1 MEASLLADRIE
12 VLARLPLFDAFSR
25 VELESIAD
33 GFEEVAYR
41 RGATICA
48 QGEEAES
55 FYVCLSG
62 ELEVWGG
69 SPKRVINRLRPG
81 DWFGEV
87 ALLLGG
93 PRAATVTA
101 ARAARLLVLDKS
113 VFDRV
118 FLRNPKML
126 EHVSR
131 VLCRRLAGLTR
142 GEAVTKATT
151 IVAVT
156 ATAGLRGKTLV
167 AAALGRLL
175 HRFTGGDAVVVTL
188 TPARDGEAPPMLAQ
202 LAGASVDAVRKHLVQ
217 GALPQLAV
225 GLPDRSAP
233 ELADGLAALATR
245 LGDAFPW
252 VVVDGGGGPG
262 PIAAA
267 ATESADV
274 LVRIVDRFDP
284 PSAPR
289 TENGLPVFH
298 VVNLY
303 NPSSPAVPISHCEP
317 FVLRADPALRG
328 LGPAECT
335 EYLVTRPRSPAGASL
350 HRLARKI
357 LGGTVGVV
365 LGGGAAFGIAHVGVL
380 KVLEEHDIPIDMLVG
395 CSMGSLVAV
404 GYAGGLRA
412 ADMVDIAARMG
423 TVWNTL
429 SLLRDVTLTRPGL
442 LTGDRVVELLLSL
455 AEPME
460 SFDDLLL
467 PCRVVATD
475 IETGERVSIGSG
487 SFEAAGRASCAIP
500 MIVSPVQRDGRILV
514 DGGVCDP
521 VPAEVLT
528 EMGADITIAVNAVPR
543 LQKGVQTV
551 LSRWFRRIRRLDPIS
566 RLAGSKDLPNMFD
579 LIMNAMQTLQH
590 ELGQF
595 KAISADVRIT
605 PDLAALT
612 WIEFYNPQPFIDR
625 GVEAAERAIPAIKR
639 VLAERGLGP
648 RAPAG
653 RNGGAAAELG
663 R

>member
-1 MEASLLADRIE
+1 MEASPLADRVE
-12 VLARLPLFDAFSR
+12 VLARLPLFDAFDR
-25 VELESIAD
+25 EKLEAIAP

-48 QGEEAES
+48 TGEEAQS

-69 SPKRVINRLRPG
+69 SPQRVINRLRPG
-81 DWFGEV
+81 DWFGEG

-93 PRAATVTA
+93 PRTATVTA
-101 ARAARLLVLDKS
+101 ARGARLLVLDRG
-113 VFDRV
+113 VFERV
-118 FLRNPKML
+118 FLRNPKIL
-126 EHVSR
+126 EHISR
-131 VLCRRLAGLTR
+131 VLSRRLAGLTR
-142 GEAVTKATT
+142 GDAVARATT
-151 IVAVT
+151 IIAVT
-156 ATAGLRGKTLV
+156 AAAGLRGKTLV
-167 AAALGRLL
+167 AAALARLL
-175 HRFTGGDAVVVTL
+175 QRFTGGDAVVVRL
-188 TPARDGEAPPMLAQ
+188 TPARDRAEIPALAQ
-202 LAGASVDAVRKHLVQ
+202 LAGASLDTIRRHVVR

-225 GLPDRSAP
+225 GLPDGSGP
-233 ELADGLAALATR
+233 ELTDGLAALATR

-252 VVVDGGGGPG
+252 VVVDTGEESEA
-262 PIAAA
+262 IETAAS
-267 ATESADV
+267 ESADV
-274 LVRIVDRFDP
+274 LVRIVDRFEP
-284 PSAPR
+284 PAAPR
-289 TENGLPVFH
+289 TESGLRIFH
-298 VVNLY
+298 VVNLH
-303 NPSSPAVPISHCEP
+303 NASSPVVPISHCEP

-335 EYLVTRPRSPAGASL
+335 EHLVTHPRSPAAASL

-365 LGGGAAFGIAHVGVL
+365 LGGGAAFGITHVGVL

-404 GYAGGLRA
+404 GYAGGFRA
-412 ADMVDIAARMG
+412 ADMMDIAGRVG

-429 SLLRDVTLTRPGL
+429 SVLRDVTLTRPAL
-442 LTGDRVVELLLSL
+442 FTGDRLVELLLPL
-455 AEPME
+455 VEPMT

-475 IETGERVSIGSG
+475 IETGERVSIASG
-487 SFEAAGRASCAIP
+487 SFEVAGRASCAIP
-500 MIVSPVQRDGRILV
+500 MIFSPVQRDGRILV

-551 LSRWFRRIRRLDPIS
+551 LSRWFRRVKRLDPLS

-579 LIMNAMQTLQH
+579 VIMNAMQTLQH

-612 WIEFYNPQPFIDR
+612 WIEFYNPQPFFDR
-625 GVEAAERAIPAIKR
+625 GVEAAERAIPEIKR
-639 VLAERGLGP
+639 VLAERGLA
-648 RAPAG
+648 RLASAG
-653 RNGGAAAELG
+653 RGSGAAAALG